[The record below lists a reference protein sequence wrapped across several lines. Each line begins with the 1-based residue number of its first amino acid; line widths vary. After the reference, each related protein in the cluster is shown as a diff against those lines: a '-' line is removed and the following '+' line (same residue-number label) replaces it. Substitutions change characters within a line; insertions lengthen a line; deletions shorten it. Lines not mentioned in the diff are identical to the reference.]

1 MVGNIRQLRYGGSF
15 RQIKKK
21 AVQFKCGRL
30 LANYR
35 DPCRRSPRRPRNV
48 DLTNERAEAGR
59 IHHEHELHMHG
70 CSLLVVQVEASNF
83 GAWFEALGGSE
94 GGFPF
99 GYRALSLIER
109 K

>member
-1 MVGNIRQLRYGGSF
+1 
-15 RQIKKK
+15 
-21 AVQFKCGRL
+21 
-30 LANYR
+30 
-35 DPCRRSPRRPRNV
+35 
-48 DLTNERAEAGR
+48 
-59 IHHEHELHMHG
+59 MHG

-83 GAWFEALGGSE
+83 GAWFESLGGTK